1 MGAMTKDYRG
11 ETGVIGKW
19 KGYEVFVLNKEQY
32 MDLTNKN
39 DYTVYVI
46 NDDDCKMI
54 YRGSIVGNLMMDT
67 GTVIESRQGEYKPVR
82 RMVKPQEEKKAAG
95 FTTLGEYEQ
104 YAQVV
109 NEFFNHLQDPVIV
122 E

>member
-1 MGAMTKDYRG
+1 MKDYRG

-19 KGYEVFVLNKEQY
+19 KGYEVYVLTKEQY
-32 MDLTNKN
+32 MDLTNKS

-54 YRGSIVGNLMMDT
+54 YRGSVVGNLMMET
-67 GTVIESRQGEYKPVR
+67 GTVIESRQETYTPVR
-82 RMVKPQEEKKAAG
+82 RMAKPQEEKK
-95 FTTLGEYEQ
+95 TVGEYDQ

-109 NEFFNHLQDPVIV
+109 NEFFKHLQDPIIV